1 MGDAKQLTKRYP
13 VIAVSGL
20 NFEALI
26 ASGPGVVALCSSDR
40 HQLDRAISA
49 EVLRGCRGIISF
61 GIAGGL
67 CPNLAPGACVVARS
81 IVTATERFAT
91 DTAWSRHLLW
101 SIPGAIHAD
110 IAGGHALI
118 SDPATKRAIGKASDT
133 VAVDM
138 ESSLSAA
145 AALRHNVPFAAVRV
159 LADPSCRTLPHV
171 AQVAVLADGRLDFPA
186 IMRSLA
192 TQPRQWSDLARTAF
206 DTRKARLVLRQIRA
220 LIGLAFGLVDA
231 TEELVRG
238 AAIGAVD
245 LQAPGE

>member
-1 MGDAKQLTKRYP
+1 MAMKPLTIRNP
-13 VIAVSGL
+13 IIAVSGL

-40 HQLDRAISA
+40 RQLDRAIST

-67 CPNLAPGACVVARS
+67 CPKLAPGVCVVAHS
-81 IVTATERFAT
+81 IITPTERFAT
-91 DTAWSRHLLW
+91 DGAWSRHLLW

-110 IAGGHALI
+110 IAGGYALI
-118 SDPATKRAIGKASDT
+118 SDPAIKLALGNATGT

-138 ESSLSAA
+138 KSSLSAA
-145 AALRHNVPFAAVRV
+145 AAVRHNVPFAAVRV
-159 LADPSCRTLPHV
+159 LADPSRRTLPHV

-192 TQPRQWSDLARTAF
+192 TQPRQWGDLARTAF
-206 DTRKARLVLRQIRA
+206 DTRKACLVLRQIRA
-220 LIGLAFGLVDA
+220 LLGLAFGLVDA
-231 TEELVRG
+231 ASERL
-238 AAIGAVD
+238 
-245 LQAPGE
+245 